1 MRSNRCCAIIFIY
14 QKRLKDVFAN
24 LKKQNRLFTDLN
36 LGETTMKVDESLCIG
51 CGLCVRIAPDCFY
64 LTEEEKSAVKKGA
77 DKNSPQA
84 QQAMA
89 SCPMAAIYED

>member
-1 MRSNRCCAIIFIY
+1 MLCYNIYLSKTVERRIF
-14 QKRLKDVFAN
+14 KS
-24 LKKQNRLFTDLN
+24 KKQNRLFTDLN

-84 QQAMA
+84 QEAMA

>member
-1 MRSNRCCAIIFIY
+1 MLCYNIY
-14 QKRLKDVFAN
+14 LSKTVERRICKS
-24 LKKQNRLFTDLN
+24 KKQNRLFADLN

-51 CGLCVRIAPDCFY
+51 CGLCVRIAPDCFC
-64 LTEEEKSAVKKGA
+64 LTEGEKSAVKKGA